1 MLKEYCVPW
10 RWMEIM
16 LQDVY
21 VIAGPVVDRP
31 YDPEKEK
38 RLIRA
43 AKKKKLEDLEGESL
57 LGTGL
62 FIVFI

>member
-1 MLKEYCVPW
+1 
-10 RWMEIM
+10 MEIM
-16 LQDVY
+16 FQDVY
-21 VIAGPVVDRP
+21 VITGPIVDRP

-38 RLIRA
+38 RLNRA

-62 FIVFI
+62 FITFSYRNHQACT

>member
-1 MLKEYCVPW
+1 
-10 RWMEIM
+10 MEIVF
-16 LQDVY
+16 QDVY
-21 VIAGPVVDRP
+21 VITGPVIDRP

-43 AKKKKLEDLEGESL
+43 AKKKKLEDLEGENL

-62 FIVFI
+62 YVAFA

>member
-1 MLKEYCVPW
+1 
-10 RWMEIM
+10 MEIM

-57 LGTGL
+57 LSTGL
-62 FIVFI
+62 FIRHEFESKI

>member
-1 MLKEYCVPW
+1 
-10 RWMEIM
+10 MEIM

-21 VIAGPVVDRP
+21 IITGPVVDRP
-31 YDPEKEK
+31 YDPDKEK

-43 AKKKKLEDLEGESL
+43 AKKKKLEDLEGDSL

-62 FIVFI
+62 FIVLILKNHQICV